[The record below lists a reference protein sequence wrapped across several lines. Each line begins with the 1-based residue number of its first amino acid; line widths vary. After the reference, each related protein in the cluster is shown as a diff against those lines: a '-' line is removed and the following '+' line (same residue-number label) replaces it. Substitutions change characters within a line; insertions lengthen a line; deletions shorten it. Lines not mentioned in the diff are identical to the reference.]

1 MIFKGRKLVFLFWIV
16 ISNMINVYGQQFYD
30 FDGNKVIENDS
41 IQYIY
46 ILYADPCCSAC
57 VKNLLVYC
65 QELKQATSRLQI
77 LFVLK
82 DEMAEYTSKRWAME
96 SVYMYG
102 DTIPIVFDHL
112 KNKSQSIVLRKKIKE
127 FPCVLLVEKEK
138 KQSLYIP
145 YSQIFTDEGLNIEF
159 MITLSK
165 FLYE

>member
-1 MIFKGRKLVFLFWIV
+1 M
-16 ISNMINVYGQQFYD
+16 
-30 FDGNKVIENDS
+30 
-41 IQYIY
+41 
-46 ILYADPCCSAC
+46 
-57 VKNLLVYC
+57 VYC